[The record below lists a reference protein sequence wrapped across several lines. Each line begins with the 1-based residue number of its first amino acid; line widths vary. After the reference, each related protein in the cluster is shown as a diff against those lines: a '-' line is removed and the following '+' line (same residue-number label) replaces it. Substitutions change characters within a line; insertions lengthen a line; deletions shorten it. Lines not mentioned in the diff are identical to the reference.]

1 MNLNLFVYGTLKR
14 GFNNNTL
21 LTNQQFVGTAK
32 TVKSMIMEDRGI
44 PFIYDYKKA
53 YKGNK
58 LYEGSPILGE
68 LWNVSED
75 ALKRIDGLEGHPDWY
90 TRRLTQVVL
99 DDWKTYAWLYYM
111 TPKHTKDNLPYFPEN
126 AYLTD
131 IYEI

>member
-1 MNLNLFVYGTLKR
+1 
-14 GFNNNTL
+14 
-21 LTNQQFVGTAK
+21 
-32 TVKSMIMEDRGI
+32 MEDRGI
-44 PFIYDYKKA
+44 PFVYDYKKA